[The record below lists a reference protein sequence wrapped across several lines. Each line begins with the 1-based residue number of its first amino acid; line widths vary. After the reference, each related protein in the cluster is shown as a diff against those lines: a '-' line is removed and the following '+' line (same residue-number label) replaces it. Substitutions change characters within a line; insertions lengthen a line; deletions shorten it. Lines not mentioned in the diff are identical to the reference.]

1 MTNMIRVREEK
12 CVITLSIF
20 GPKEVLRCENIGPS
34 ATQEALKNS
43 VGSSSER
50 SKSRLSRAAEG
61 GEIDAAMTRPKDK
74 SWVGGEVCGG
84 AVGAST
90 HEPMTYD
97 FPEIYMAKHRFERPS
112 PQRIPLPPA
121 PSSIA
126 APEGMERA
134 RALARRYLFDAV
146 RLLAGI
152 AFAPDSEAAL
162 HTRMLCAKEIVA
174 IAGVIPQATPA
185 PPPYERVGDSSE
197 PD

>member
-1 MTNMIRVREEK
+1 MRERPPRAL
-12 CVITLSIF
+12 VATASAARSSALS
-20 GPKEVLRCENIGPS
+20 
-34 ATQEALKNS
+34 
-43 VGSSSER
+43 
-50 SKSRLSRAAEG
+50 
-61 GEIDAAMTRPKDK
+61 EIPEDQ

-90 HEPMTYD
+90 HEPGTYD
-97 FPEIYMAKHRFERPS
+97 CVEIYMAKPPFERS
-112 PQRIPLPPA
+112 NHPQRVPSAPA
-121 PSSIA
+121 PSSTSA
-126 APEGMERA
+126 SEGMERA
-134 RALARRYLFDAV
+134 RALARRYLPDAA

-185 PPPYERVGDSSE
+185 APPYEGAGDSSE